1 MIYEVSKLKNKGVV
15 PKTYDNKI
23 PSIHLAA
30 ASGVPE
36 VLQLFLDK
44 KPKIFDP
51 SKTTTHKRTTLHFA
65 VDTTAPYMVDKPT
78 SKANNFMK
86 PFHCLLDFGGVDHL
100 EYIITNASKKKPV
113 VGGHASNGIYQRGVN
128 LDQVAQK
135 CNKRQLTT
143 LEEYG
148 GKQACITMLLQDGVD
163 IWQRDDKWKFA
174 EPGEETSNEIR
185 MWWFQKIA
193 KETSATKKTLNDAAN
208 AISVVAAL
216 IASASYGGPLQ
227 PPLGFGTV
235 STSSYFDF
243 VQTSSI
249 LVLIFVISNCMSFY
263 LAIGS
268 IMFAIVPSVPMPT
281 QGIQFGFDE
290 WQRSKRTVGAAL
302 CLLLLSVF
310 CVVVSFAAASNAG
323 MSDNGSYKH
332 VGLAFYPAM
341 FGGISCLIGI
351 IVFSMGFLRFIMSFS
366 IGIKDNIKKA
376 FFSKSTM
383 RQETHPGNTHA
394 TGEPS
399 NAIQNTKGSQVGD
412 EANDKEDPQP

>member
-1 MIYEVSKLKNKGVV
+1 MIYEVSKLKNKGVA

-36 VLQLFLDK
+36 VLQLFLNK
-44 KPKIFDP
+44 KQKIFDP
-51 SKTTTHKRTTLHFA
+51 SKTMTYKRTTLHFA

-78 SKANNFMK
+78 SNANNFMN

-100 EYIITNASKKKPV
+100 EYIITNSSKKKPV
-113 VGGHASNGIYQRGVN
+113 VGGHVGNEFYQRGVN
-128 LDQVAQK
+128 LDQAAQK
-135 CNKRQLTT
+135 CNKPQLTT

-163 IWQRDDKWKFA
+163 IWQRDDQWKFA
-174 EPGEETSNEIR
+174 EPGEKTSNEIR
-185 MWWFQKIA
+185 MWWFKKIA
-193 KETSATKKTLNDAAN
+193 EETSATKKTLNDAAN

-249 LVLIFVISNCMSFY
+249 PVQIFVISNCLSFY

-268 IMFAIVPSVPMPT
+268 IMFAIVPSVPMPI
-281 QGIQFGFDE
+281 QGIGFDE
-290 WQRSKRTVGAAL
+290 WQRSKRTVGGAL
-302 CLLLLSVF
+302 SLLLFSVF

-323 MSDNGSYKH
+323 MSENNSYKH
-332 VGLAFYPAM
+332 VGLAFYPAVV
-341 FGGISCLIGI
+341 GGIFCFIGI
-351 IVFSMGFLRFIMSFS
+351 TIFSMGFLRFIMSFS
-366 IGIKDNIKKA
+366 IGIKDDIKKA
-376 FFSKSTM
+376 FVSKSIM
-383 RQETHPGNTHA
+383 RQDA
-394 TGEPS
+394 TDELS